1 MVERED
7 GRGAEELRPLT
18 IQAGVVEQANGSAL
32 VSMGRTTAIAAVYG
46 PRALFPKHLRQADRA
61 VLQTIYKMTPFSTPE
76 RVKPGPSRRSIEICK
91 VTRHA
96 LEPAIFLEDF
106 PKAGIDVYIDII
118 QADAGTRTA
127 GINAAATALADAGIP
142 MRDLVCSV
150 AAGKIDGQPV
160 LDLTGKEEEI
170 TEADL
175 PIAYMPRTGAITLLQ
190 MDGDIPPRDVKAL
203 IELAIK
209 GCQQIY
215 QAQKVALR
223 QRWIREEI
231 AKVIEEVE

>member
-1 MVERED
+1 MIRED
-7 GRGAEELRPLT
+7 GRGAEQLRPLT
-18 IQAGVVEQANGSAL
+18 IRAGVVEQANGSAI
-32 VSMGRTTAIAAVYG
+32 VSMGRTTAMAAVYG
-46 PRALFPKHLRQADRA
+46 PRALFPKHLRKAECA
-61 VLQTIYKMTPFSTPE
+61 VLQTIYNMVPFSTQE
-76 RVKPGPSRRSIEICK
+76 RVKPGHSRRAIEICK

-142 MRDLVCSV
+142 MRDLVAAV
-150 AAGKIDGQPV
+150 AVGKIGGKPV

-170 TEADL
+170 TDVDM
-175 PIAYMPRTGAITLLQ
+175 PVAYMPRTGHITLLQ
-190 MDGDIPPRDVKAL
+190 MDGNIPPKDVRTL

-209 GCQQIY
+209 GCQEIY
-215 QAQKVALR
+215 RAQKEALR
-223 QRWIREEI
+223 QRWIQKEISKIVVEE
-231 AKVIEEVE
+231 